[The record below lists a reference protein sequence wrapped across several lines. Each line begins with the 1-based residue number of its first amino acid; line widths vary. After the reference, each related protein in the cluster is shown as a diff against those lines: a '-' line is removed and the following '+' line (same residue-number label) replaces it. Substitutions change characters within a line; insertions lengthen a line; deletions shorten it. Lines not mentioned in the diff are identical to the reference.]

1 MSPLPAPRRRP
12 ARRSADA
19 SRQAADQPR
28 ESRTGRFRPREKTVY
43 TVGRQCEAQL
53 PDLTDCQ
60 SEAEIPVG
68 HDAATGVKIL
78 YCRPCA
84 RRLGEAQV
92 AADFGTN
99 GEDPYLEGMLNA

>member
-1 MSPLPAPRRRP
+1 MRRP
-12 ARRSADA
+12 PVKRRPSPRATAA

-28 ESRTGRFRPREKTVY
+28 ESRTGRFKPSERPVF

-60 SEAEIPVG
+60 EAAEIQVG
-68 HDAATGVKIL
+68 HRAENNDPVM

-84 RRLGEAQV
+84 RRLGESCVDAG
-92 AADFGTN
+92 FTTT
-99 GEDPYLEGMLNA
+99 EDPYLEGMLNA